1 MSYTPI
7 VIDLETTGLHPAND
21 HILEIAAVTIDDA
34 LNETGSYTSVI
45 HASPKQLTRMNEYVT
60 AMHISNGLLP
70 EVREATKSLAD
81 VDAQIYGFL
90 TARGITEKS
99 AIIMGS
105 SCRLDL
111 YMIELQ
117 MPKLASLLTHRMID
131 VSGVREA
138 IALYSPE
145 VSFEQPFE
153 LLLDKDPVVAHTP
166 HRALSDSRWTLH
178 EAQLQRQLIRASDLA
193 YLR

>member
-81 VDAQIYGFL
+81 VDAQIYSFL

-117 MPKLASLLTHRMID
+117 MPKLSSLLMHRMID
-131 VSGVREA
+131 VSGFREA
-138 IALYSPE
+138 MALYEPD
-145 VSFEQPFE
+145 VVFEQPYT
-153 LLLDKDPVVAHTP
+153 LLAGVDGTPAFRP

-178 EAQLQRQLIRASDLA
+178 EAQLQRELIRSSDLA
-193 YLR
+193 NLR